1 MGDTLPPPAQLDGTR
16 FLQAGA
22 GAALVFIHGVGM
34 NAAIWQPQ
42 IRAFAAQRRVIAYDM
57 LGHGDS
63 ALPPEHPTLADY
75 AVQLR
80 RLMDGLGLDRAA
92 VVGHSMGA
100 LVALQFALDEPER
113 VSCVASLNAVY
124 CRSVEQRAAV
134 MRRAKHLEG
143 GRSSEGRQAT
153 LRRWFGNHVPDSLA
167 PAVAQVE
174 RMLAEVDSVGYS
186 RTYRLFACSDTAHA
200 GRIGRLA
207 VPALFLTGEDDP
219 NSSPAMSRA
228 MAEAAPQGRSVVM
241 SGERHMMSLVSPDRI
256 NSELRAFLDGAEA
269 CPAGRDPATEAARP

>member
-22 GAALVFIHGVGM
+22 GAALVLIHGVGM

-42 IRAFAAQRRVIAYDM
+42 IRAFSAQRRVIAYDM
-57 LGHGDS
+57 LGHGGS

-92 VVGHSMGA
+92 IVGHSMGA

-113 VSCVASLNAVY
+113 VSCVALLNAVY
-124 CRSVEQRAAV
+124 CRSPAQRAAV
-134 MRRAKHLEG
+134 MKRAEDLECG
-143 GRSSEGRQAT
+143 SGADGRQAT
-153 LRRWFGNHVPDSLA
+153 LRRWFGDRVPDSLT
-167 PAVAQVE
+167 PAMAQVE
-174 RMLAEVDSVGYS
+174 RMLADVNPVGYA
-186 RTYRLFACSDTAHA
+186 RTYQLFACSDAAHT

-207 VPALFLTGEDDP
+207 VPALFLTGEHDP

-228 MAEAAPQGRSVVM
+228 MAEAVPQGRAVVM
-241 SGERHMMSLVSPDRI
+241 SGERHMMSLVSPNRV
-256 NSELRAFLDGAEA
+256 NRELHVFLDVAEA
-269 CPAGRDPATEAARP
+269 GRAGRDPAAAAARP